1 MLCSK
6 RFIIR
11 QTRKV
16 EKRMTKVNDA
26 VQETIDRLVADGK
39 EVGIQVSAWL
49 GDEQIVD
56 CWSGLA
62 DAATGRAVDAD
73 TLFNVYSVTKAVSAT
88 AMHMQ
93 VERGLV
99 DYDAPIATYWPE
111 FAVAGKGDVTVRH
124 VLSHTSGVLR
134 MPPDVT
140 PELMTNWDWMCRRIA
155 EMEGVYPAGSR
166 SSYQS
171 MTFGWLIGE
180 VVRRTDPKRRPFG
193 QFVKEEIADP
203 IGATDLW
210 IGIPDDAE
218 PRVAKLDAAA
228 VYVAPD
234 NNMMREAQP
243 LIVDLMPDPFER
255 PYVRRACIP
264 AVGGIFNA
272 RSNARFWAMLANGG
286 QFNGVRLLS
295 EERVATF
302 AAPRPHFD
310 DADPVFFGMVVPIAW
325 SGYWLGGAE
334 NPPVSA
340 PRNMKAL
347 CHPGMGG
354 NIGWADPDTKL
365 AVGMC
370 HNRMFDTID
379 ISQDSRTIIG
389 DVIRAHI

>member
-1 MLCSK
+1 
-6 RFIIR
+6 
-11 QTRKV
+11 
-16 EKRMTKVNDA
+16 MTKVNDA
-26 VQETIDRLVADGK
+26 VQETIGQLVADGK
-39 EVGIQVSAWL
+39 EIGIQVSAWL
-49 GDEQIVD
+49 GEEQIVD

-62 DAATGRAVDAD
+62 DATTGQAVDAD

-99 DYDAPIATYWPE
+99 EYDAPVATYWPE
-111 FAVAGKGDVTVRH
+111 FAAAGKGDVTVRH

-180 VVRRTDPKRRPFG
+180 VVRRTDPKHRPFG

-210 IGIPDDAE
+210 LGIPDEAE

-286 QFNGVRLLS
+286 QFNGARLLS

-302 AAPRPHFD
+302 AARRPHFD

-325 SGYWLGGAE
+325 SGYWLGGAK

-370 HNRMFDTID
+370 HNRMFDTVD

>member
-1 MLCSK
+1 
-6 RFIIR
+6 
-11 QTRKV
+11 
-16 EKRMTKVNDA
+16 MTKVNDA
-26 VQETIDRLVADGK
+26 VQETIDQLVADGK
-39 EVGIQVSAWL
+39 EIGIQVSAWL
-49 GDEQIVD
+49 GEEQIVD

-62 DAATGRAVDAD
+62 DATTGQAVDAD

-99 DYDAPIATYWPE
+99 EYDAPVATYWPE
-111 FAVAGKGDVTVRH
+111 FAAAGKSDVTVRH

-180 VVRRTDPKRRPFG
+180 VVRRTDPKHRPFG

-210 IGIPDDAE
+210 LGIPDDAE

-286 QFNGVRLLS
+286 QFNGARLLS

-325 SGYWLGGAE
+325 SGYWLGGAK

-340 PRNMKAL
+340 PRSMKAL

-370 HNRMFDTID
+370 HNRMFDTVD

>member
-1 MLCSK
+1 
-6 RFIIR
+6 
-11 QTRKV
+11 
-16 EKRMTKVNDA
+16 MTKVNDA
-26 VQETIDRLVADGK
+26 VQETIDQLVADGK
-39 EVGIQVSAWL
+39 EIGIQVSAWL
-49 GDEQIVD
+49 GEEQIVD

-62 DAATGRAVDAD
+62 DATTGQAVDAD

-99 DYDAPIATYWPE
+99 EYDAPVATYWPE
-111 FAVAGKGDVTVRH
+111 FAAAGKGDVTVRH

-166 SSYQS
+166 SSSQS

-180 VVRRTDPKRRPFG
+180 VVRRTDPKHRPFG

-210 IGIPDDAE
+210 LGIPDDAE

-286 QFNGVRLLS
+286 QFNGARLLS

-325 SGYWLGGAE
+325 SGYWLGGAK

-340 PRNMKAL
+340 PRSMKAL

-370 HNRMFDTID
+370 HNRMFDTVD